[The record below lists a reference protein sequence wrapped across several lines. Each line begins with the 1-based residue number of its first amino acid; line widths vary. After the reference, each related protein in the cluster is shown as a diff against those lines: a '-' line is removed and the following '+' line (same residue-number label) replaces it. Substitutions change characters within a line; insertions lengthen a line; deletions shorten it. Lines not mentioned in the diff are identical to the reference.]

1 MDIQVD
7 SDGLTAD
14 GVGLCATEGA
24 TAAAPVCQPA
34 AADPVSVGLAAWLST
49 SAAALSVLMDHAAQ
63 QRAVGG
69 ISVART
75 AGALQSTDE
84 RNAAAIVAAAAGEHL
99 AAGAEAATPGG
110 DVADI
115 AAPAVPVPPPLAPPA
130 PLTGEQ
136 VSALVHGGPGPAA
149 FRSFAES
156 LRAVVAPQVRS
167 AADDTRQHA
176 AGIGQHWI
184 DGHQQ
189 AARNAAAHAD
199 WLDDD
204 LHAHVLHLAQSAD
217 SAADHAHTLI
227 ASTPR
232 PEDFADLHRRLNVA
246 VANWQASGGIN
257 AAPVLALSQRIATA
271 QADAVAGYQQ
281 YHAAAAAAATT
292 APPLPKPAP
301 PIRTGGGTT
310 AGQPRRVAHPE
321 SDAADTG
328 AADQPASDTPQ
339 DSTAGTSAATTL
351 TQGAPVPASLPGQPP
366 APTAGQPMGQQGA
379 GIAAGLAGTLIG
391 AGVSSVGQ
399 FAGSVSGL
407 ANAPM
412 SALSGLGSFPG
423 MGGLHVPQF
432 PSDLGQGFDPGSGG
446 PGGGDPG
453 DPFDAGG
460 TSPSGGADVGGG
472 GDSGGPP
479 VSSSAPAASS
489 GGHAGTGFPINRCHQ
504 RVVTAAPERACAASD
519 PRAVCAPPYL
529 GGAWAGR
536 QACGKR

>member
-34 AADPVSVGLAAWLST
+34 AADPVSVGLAACLST

-301 PIRTGGGTT
+301 PIPWRRHDCWTAAPRRAPGIGRGGYRRRRSARQRHPAGLHRRDERGHHADSGRARTGQPSGPATSPDSGPAHGAAGGRDCRRAGGHADWRWSQLGRTIRRECER
-310 AGQPRRVAHPE
+310 AGQR
-321 SDAADTG
+321 
-328 AADQPASDTPQ
+328 
-339 DSTAGTSAATTL
+339 
-351 TQGAPVPASLPGQPP
+351 
-366 APTAGQPMGQQGA
+366 
-379 GIAAGLAGTLIG
+379 
-391 AGVSSVGQ
+391 
-399 FAGSVSGL
+399 
-407 ANAPM
+407 
-412 SALSGLGSFPG
+412 
-423 MGGLHVPQF
+423 
-432 PSDLGQGFDPGSGG
+432 
-446 PGGGDPG
+446 
-453 DPFDAGG
+453 
-460 TSPSGGADVGGG
+460 ADVGAVGPG
-472 GDSGGPP
+472 LVPRDGWTARTAVPLRSGPGLR
-479 VSSSAPAASS
+479 S
-489 GGHAGTGFPINRCHQ
+489 GLR
-504 RVVTAAPERACAASD
+504 RSR
-519 PRAVCAPPYL
+519 R
-529 GGAWAGR
+529 R
-536 QACGKR
+536 